1 MRKKLA
7 VIGMAMALSSMSLT
21 GCGFEFS
28 IGSEKPI
35 FSSEKKDTEKEKKT
49 EAETEE
55 SDKLIETTE
64 DEVEETTE
72 EEETT
77 EKDVEGSDS
86 ADSSSQYSGYTMNS
100 KVFNYIIGA
109 NKSDNMTLEV
119 FTDKKVK
126 ASDVDLNK
134 LSDLI
139 NEHGVNYFA
148 IVGCQDI
155 GTATVATLFNAEDEG
170 GEEMRQEMAAQF
182 GGDASD
188 RDILD
193 GHSFL
198 RVSSDAMDMDTGDMP
213 ESCFSARIAMNGT
226 KMYIIFIADK
236 NENADKYMGDFIENM
251 KFNGRESEHEL
262 ADSTDDTSSS
272 SQFQSKA
279 LPEDT
284 EISTEAETKAEK
296 SDHVV
301 NVNVDTFKDGLTV
314 EGNTI
319 KLGQTTMSQFSDI
332 MAKLGLSEDYSDNN
346 SFGGKYISYAS
357 DDNSNCIVGMS
368 GEGGTIYSVKVDF
381 NSYGNHKNFEV
392 DGIDASMT
400 KDEAVKIFGE
410 PDYTSDSLIQYNV
423 GDTTFELYF
432 YDGKLSTVG
441 VADYTID

>member
-1 MRKKLA
+1 
-7 VIGMAMALSSMSLT
+7 MAMALSSISLT
-21 GCGFEFS
+21 GCGFEFN

-35 FSSEKKDTEKEKKT
+35 FSSEKKDTGEEKKT

-55 SDKLIETTE
+55 SDEIVETTE

-72 EEETT
+72 EEEAT
-77 EKDVEGSDS
+77 ENDIEETDS
-86 ADSSSQYSGYTMNS
+86 EKSSSQYSGYTMDS
-100 KVFNYIIGA
+100 KMFHYVVGA
-109 NKSDNMTLEV
+109 DKSDNMILEV
-119 FTDKKVK
+119 FTDKKVN
-126 ASDVDLNK
+126 ASDVDLKN

-139 NEHGVNYFA
+139 NEKGVNYLA

-170 GEEMRQEMAAQF
+170 GEEMRKEMASQF

-198 RVSSDAMDMDTGDMP
+198 RVSSDAMDMDTDDMD

-226 KMYIIFIADK
+226 KMYIIFIAD
-236 NENADKYMGDFIENM
+236 ENGTADKYMGDFIENM
-251 KFNGRESEHEL
+251 KFNGRESEHEII
-262 ADSTDDTSSS
+262 DDTSSS
-272 SQFQSKA
+272 NDSQFQSKA

-284 EISTEAETKAEK
+284 EISTEDETMANK

-319 KLGQTTMSQFSDI
+319 RLGQTTMNQFSDI
-332 MAKLGLSEDYSDNN
+332 MAKLGLSEDYSDDN
-346 SFGGKYISYAS
+346 SLGGKYIQYKS
-357 DDNSNCIVGMS
+357 DGNNNCIVGMS
-368 GEGGTIYSVKVDF
+368 GEGGTVYSVKVDF

-400 KDEAVKIFGE
+400 RDEAIKIFGE
-410 PDYTSDSLIQYNV
+410 PDYTSDSLLQYNV
-423 GDTTFELYF
+423 GDTTFEVYF

-441 VADYTID
+441 VANYTID